1 MELRHLRYFVAVAN
15 ERNFTRAAEQ
25 LNIAQPPLSRQI
37 RQLEEEVG
45 AELFDRDARPL
56 RPTEAGRVLYEHAVH
71 VLAGVDQL
79 RTLMR
84 QVAGKGRR
92 RFVIGF
98 VGSTL
103 FGLLPEVIRRF
114 RAHADHVEVSV
125 IECSTVEQIA
135 ALKEGRIDVGFGRLR
150 FEDPAIRRIV
160 LAEEALVAVVPVDH
174 PLVALAR
181 PLHLHELLG
190 DTLIVYPRPARP
202 SYADQ
207 VLGIFHDLGLQPG
220 PIQEVRELQTA
231 IGLVA
236 AHVGLCI
243 VPESVQRLKRD
254 DVAYLPIADRAARS
268 PIMMI
273 HRAGDISNELA
284 RLIEISSE
292 LHATT
297 VEDRPPTRLHSD

>member
-15 ERNFTRAAEQ
+15 ERNFTRAAEV

-37 RQLEEEVG
+37 RQLEEEVA

-56 RPTEAGRVLYEHAVH
+56 RLTEAGRLLYEHAVH

-79 RTLMR
+79 RGMMR
-84 QVAGKGRR
+84 ELAGKGRR

-114 RAHADHVEVSV
+114 RDAADQVEVSV

-150 FEDPAIRRIV
+150 FEDAAIRRIV
-160 LAEEALVAVVPVDH
+160 LAEEPLVAVVPVDH
-174 PLVALAR
+174 EMTTWGR
-181 PLHLHELLG
+181 PLHLAELL
-190 DTLIVYPRPARP
+190 DEPLIVYPRPARP

-207 VLGIFHDLGLQPG
+207 VLSIFHDLGLQPEAV
-220 PIQEVRELQTA
+220 QEVRELQTA

-236 AHVGLCI
+236 AHTGLSI

-254 DVAYLPIADRAARS
+254 DVAYLPIADKAAHS

-284 RLIEISSE
+284 RLIEISCE
-292 LHATT
+292 LHASHM
-297 VEDRPPTRLHSD
+297 EG

>member
-15 ERNFTRAAEQ
+15 EQNFTRAAEV

-37 RQLEEEVG
+37 RQLEEELG
-45 AELFDRDARPL
+45 AQLLDREARPL
-56 RPTEAGRVLYEHAVH
+56 RLTEAGRLLYEHAVH
-71 VLAGVDQL
+71 VLAGVDQI
-79 RTLMR
+79 RTMMR
-84 QVAGKGRR
+84 QLAGVGRR

-103 FGLLPEVIRRF
+103 YGLLPEVIRQF
-114 RAHADHVEVSV
+114 RAGAGQVEVSV

-160 LAEEALVAVVPVDH
+160 LAEEPLVAVVPADH
-174 PLVALAR
+174 PLALPGAPVR
-181 PLHLHELLG
+181 LADLLAEP
-190 DTLIVYPRPARP
+190 LIVYPRPARP

-207 VLGIFHDLGLQPG
+207 ILGIFHDLGLQPEALL
-220 PIQEVRELQTA
+220 EVHELQTA

-236 AHVGLCI
+236 AHAGLSI
-243 VPESVQRLKRD
+243 VPESVQRLRRD
-254 DVAYLPIADRAARS
+254 DIAYLPIADSAARS

-273 HRAGDISNELA
+273 HRAGDISGELA
-284 RLIEISSE
+284 RLIEIGCE
-292 LHATT
+292 LHARAGT
-297 VEDRPPTRLHSD
+297 PHA